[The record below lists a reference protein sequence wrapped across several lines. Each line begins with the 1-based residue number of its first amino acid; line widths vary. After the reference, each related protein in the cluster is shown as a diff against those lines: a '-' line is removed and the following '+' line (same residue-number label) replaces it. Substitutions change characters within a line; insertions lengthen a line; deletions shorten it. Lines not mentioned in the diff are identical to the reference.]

1 MPSIDVAAEFSPDN
15 RHRSPPFPAIHTP
28 PALTRR
34 AARVAVRSGTAR
46 TTHLLP
52 PWVGHGVV
60 DRQRIGWGGNARHIG
75 RGMLATPRP
84 FIAFIRRHA
93 GADFRVSFPDF
104 PDCVSSGKT
113 IAEAQKNAER
123 ALALQCWRLHHA
135 GAPVPRPSFMHEI
148 APGGKGPDGL
158 LVLVPPPSAAA

>member
-1 MPSIDVAAEFSPDN
+1 
-15 RHRSPPFPAIHTP
+15 
-28 PALTRR
+28 
-34 AARVAVRSGTAR
+34 
-46 TTHLLP
+46 
-52 PWVGHGVV
+52 
-60 DRQRIGWGGNARHIG
+60 
-75 RGMLATPRP
+75 MLATPRP

-135 GAPVPRPSFMHEI
+135 GAPVPRPSFMHDI
-148 APGGKGPDGL
+148 APGHERPDGL
-158 LVLVPPPSAAA
+158 VVLIRPPSAAA